1 MTPFGKGASA
11 VAVLLFAGWIFPGS
25 IPAVRPDPAGILA
38 RRGGDDGEE
47 GHHGRHRRG
56 RSGVD
61 TAPAVSVDDPE
72 AKGLFEARCSLCHPL
87 SRPLRKSRE
96 RKWWIETVTRMQK
109 VNGCPITDEEAW
121 RIIDYLAIVR
131 GPGAPRGPDDDE
143 EHERERGAPAPQVER
158 GPGQAVPSTGGGD
171 PEARAL
177 FESKCSICHPVSRPL
192 GKTKDKT
199 GWTAT
204 VTRMKNV
211 NGCPITDE
219 EAGVIIGY
227 LTKIRGPV
235 AR

>member
-1 MTPFGKGASA
+1 LTSFGKGAA
-11 VAVLLFAGWIFPGS
+11 ALAVLLLAGWILPGS
-25 IPAVRPDPAGILA
+25 SPAAHAGPAGLLA
-38 RRGGDDGEE
+38 RGGDDGVE
-47 GHHGRHRRG
+47 GHHGRHRGG
-56 RSGVD
+56 RRGVD
-61 TAPAVSVDDPE
+61 AIPAVPVVDPE
-72 AKGLFEARCSLCHPL
+72 TKALFEAKCSLCHPL

-109 VNGCPITDEEAW
+109 VNGCPVTDDEAW

-131 GPGAPRGPDDDE
+131 GPGAPRGPDDEEDE
-143 EHERERGAPAPQVER
+143 RGKGAPAPQGEHPP
-158 GPGQAVPSTGGGD
+158 GPAVPSTGGGD

-192 GKTKDKT
+192 GKTKDKA

-204 VTRMKNV
+204 VTRMKNG